1 MQHTVCSI
9 NDASNFSDPWLYVEL
24 RASIDEVSLSN
35 SFIVVTNRLD
45 RFQLWLNATPCH
57 WQFHHETF
65 MAHSWDKESTKNRLR
80 KSFFETKL
88 ISCADN
94 SKVAFNVEIDVLLIS
109 ALFSAAKLLLTEQ
122 LIGWAASSSILI
134 VSVRILKLEEN
145 VIWTIAQRKLTYKP

>member
-1 MQHTVCSI
+1 MLHRTFVIPGYMLNYEQ
-9 NDASNFSDPWLYVEL
+9 ASMRLHCQIHSSSSQTGLTGFNYDSTQPL
-24 RASIDEVSLSN
+24 
-35 SFIVVTNRLD
+35 VT
-45 RFQLWLNATPCH
+45 FT

-94 SKVAFNVEIDVLLIS
+94 SKVAFNVETDVLLIS
-109 ALFSAAKLLLTEQ
+109 ALFSTSKLLLTEQ
-122 LIGWAASSSILI
+122 LIGWAGSSSILI